1 MIVIST
7 LSVRC
12 LSEVRLSQRVMPVV
26 TWSVPGGMSV
36 KPQGMSVEPQGMSVE
51 PGALSVDQRPAVG
64 AGSGLIR
71 SD

>member
-1 MIVIST
+1 MIVISA

-36 KPQGMSVEPQGMSVE
+36 KPQGMSVEP
-51 PGALSVDQRPAVG
+51 GALSVDQRPAVG